1 MKVFRFTTEVPSV
14 KTIQY
19 IVEAETEEEAT
30 EKLKSGS
37 VMERDEGEEVDEVI
51 DWGEETIVDVLFI
64 EELETTVM
72 KTENELWEIIEK
84 ANWKSDHH
92 YKRIVKEWS
101 NLDEDTFV
109 QLARFINAKASILMN
124 DYEEA
129 WLDRDGNGGIS
140 VSDDGWM
147 DLTADVVGRGE
158 QFYNDVTADKLRKMA
173 DENDYEECFLY
184 CLHKD

>member
-37 VMERDEGEEVDEVI
+37 VMERDEGEEVDEDI
-51 DWGEETIVDVLFI
+51 NWGEETIVDVLFI
-64 EELETTVM
+64 EELETMVM
-72 KTENELWEIIEK
+72 KTEKELWEIIEK
-84 ANWKSDHH
+84 ANWKLDHN
-92 YKRIVKEWS
+92 YNRIVKEWS

-109 QLARFINAKASILMN
+109 QLARFIRTKASILMN

-158 QFYNDVTADKLRKMA
+158 QFYNSINADKLRKMA
-173 DENDYEECFLY
+173 DENDYKECFLY
-184 CLHKD
+184 CLMED